1 MANYIVLMKLT
12 HEGAKTL
19 KDGPQRMA
27 QYNEILAA
35 EGAKIIAAFATL
47 GQYDYVGVIEGP
59 EDFTKIAKC
68 SAAVAM
74 IGAASIQTM
83 PAIPATD
90 FFKMVAEI

>member
-1 MANYIVLMKLT
+1 MANYIILMKLT

-59 EDFTKIAKC
+59 EDFAKIAKC

-83 PAIPATD
+83 PAIPVTD

>member
-1 MANYIVLMKLT
+1 MANYIILMKLT
-12 HEGAKTL
+12 HEGAKNL

-47 GQYDYVGVIEGP
+47 GQYDYVGLIEGP
-59 EDFTKIAKC
+59 EDFAKVAKC
-68 SAAVAM
+68 SAAVAL
-74 IGAASIQTM
+74 IGAASVQTM
-83 PAIPATD
+83 PAIPVTD

>member
-1 MANYIVLMKLT
+1 MANYIILMKLT
-12 HEGAKTL
+12 HEGAKNL

-47 GQYDYVGVIEGP
+47 GQYDYIGVIEGP
-59 EDFTKIAKC
+59 EDFAKIAKC
-68 SAAVAM
+68 SAAAAM
-74 IGAASIQTM
+74 IGAASMQTM
-83 PAIPATD
+83 PAIPVTD

>member
-1 MANYIVLMKLT
+1 MANYIILMKLT

-35 EGAKIIAAFATL
+35 EGAKIIAAYATL
-47 GQYDYVGVIEGP
+47 GQYDYISVIEGP
-59 EDFTKIAKC
+59 EDFAKIAKC
-68 SAAVAM
+68 SAAAAM
-74 IGAASIQTM
+74 IGAASMQTL
-83 PAIPATD
+83 PAIPVTD